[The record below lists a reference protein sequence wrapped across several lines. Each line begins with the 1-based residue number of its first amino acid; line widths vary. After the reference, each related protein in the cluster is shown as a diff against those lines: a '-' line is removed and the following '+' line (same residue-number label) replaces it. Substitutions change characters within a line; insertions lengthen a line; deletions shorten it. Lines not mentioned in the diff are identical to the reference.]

1 MSSRKP
7 IRVVQYGLGPIGMA
21 TARLVH
27 DREDLV
33 LVGAVDIDPAKV
45 GQDVGD
51 VGSFGVKTGIP
62 IVEHLSDLGSD
73 AKPDIVIHTTS
84 SFFPVFSDQIAEILD
99 YGCDIV
105 STSEELSFPWIA
117 NREPADRLAELAV
130 HANRTV
136 LGTGVNPGFVMDT
149 LPLSLTGI
157 CQHVDRIEVVRA
169 MNASLR
175 RGPFQAKIGSGL
187 TVEEFEERM
196 RTGLMGHI
204 GLPESIGMCV
214 DTLGHRLDDYV
225 SSVQP
230 LVADRR
236 IETDHFVVEPG
247 RVRGLHQVAQGFAD
261 GKEFVKLVFIAG
273 LDWETNHD
281 EIRITGTPDLEI
293 TISGTNG
300 DVATVAI
307 AVNAI
312 QRVLEAPAG
321 LMTMR
326 DLPPI
331 VAGN

>member
-1 MSSRKP
+1 MSSRRP
-7 IRVVQYGLGPIGMA
+7 IRVAQYGLGPIGIA
-21 TARLVH
+21 AAKLVH
-27 DREDLV
+27 EREDFE

-51 VGSFGVKTGIP
+51 VGSFGTTTGIR
-62 IVEHLSDLGSD
+62 VCAKLSDLD
-73 AKPDIVIHTTS
+73 ANARPDVVIHTTS
-84 SFFPVFSDQIAEILD
+84 SFFPTFSDQIGEILE

-117 NREPADRLAELAV
+117 NREPADRLAKLAIR
-130 HANRTV
+130 AKKTV
-136 LGTGVNPGFVMDT
+136 LGTGVNPGFLMDT
-149 LPLSLTGI
+149 LPLALTGI
-157 CQHVDRIEVVRA
+157 CQRVDRIEVVRA

-187 TVEEFEERM
+187 TVEEFEQRM
-196 RTGLMGHI
+196 RTGRMGHI
-204 GLPESIGMCV
+204 GLPESIGMSV
-214 DTLGHRLDDYV
+214 DTLGHQLDDYT
-225 SSVQP
+225 SSVKP
-230 LVADRR
+230 VVAEKR

-247 RVRGLHQVAQGFAD
+247 RVRGLHQVAQGFSR
-261 GKEFVKLVFIAG
+261 GKEFVKLVFIAA

-281 EIRITGTPDLEI
+281 EIHISGIPSLDL

-300 DVATVAI
+300 DIATVAI
-307 AVNAI
+307 AVNAVR
-312 QRVLEAPAG
+312 RVFEAPAG